1 MHTTLVDLVR
11 DPSLIPHVYDY
22 CDHWCRYCRAAP
34 RCLYYRT
41 SALRPTSDA
50 CREPDDV
57 MADGLAW
64 ARAVA
69 DAAGTEVSR
78 LDVALADPASEPP
91 PGVIGDRLERLGRQY
106 MLLANV
112 VLQSVGGEHVLT
124 QESEATPINVV
135 WWLHMTIAYKMF
147 RALVSLHRGTHGEP
161 ELMEDATASAK
172 LVLTSIDRSRIA
184 LEELQALH
192 AGDDRLAS
200 LGDYLGML
208 SVAVEKRFPEARTFV
223 RAGLDE
229 GPGA

>member
-22 CDHWCRYCRAAP
+22 CDLWCRYCQAAP

-41 SALRPTSDA
+41 AALRPPRDA
-50 CREPDDV
+50 CREPDEV

-69 DAAGTEVSR
+69 DAAGTDVAR
-78 LDVALADPASEPP
+78 LDVMLADPASEPP

-112 VLQSVGGEHVLT
+112 VLQSVAGEQALT
-124 QESEATPINVV
+124 EDPEATPLNVV
-135 WWLHMTIAYKMF
+135 WWLHMTIAYKTF
-147 RALVSLHRGTHGEP
+147 RALVSQHMAAHGE
-161 ELMEDATASAK
+161 LGLTSDANASAK
-172 LVLTSIDRSRIA
+172 LVLTAIDRSRVA

-200 LGDYLGML
+200 LGDYLGMMA
-208 SVAVEKRFPEARTFV
+208 VAVEKRFPEARGFV

-229 GPGA
+229 

>member
-22 CDHWCRYCRAAP
+22 CDQWCRYCRAAP
-34 RCLYYRT
+34 RCLLYRT
-41 SALRPTSDA
+41 SAFRSSRDA

-78 LDVALADPASEPP
+78 LDVELANPASEPP

-112 VLQSVGGEHVLT
+112 VLQSVAGEPQLT
-124 QESEATPINVV
+124 EESEATPLNVV
-135 WWLHMTIAYKMF
+135 WWLHMTIAYKTF
-147 RALVSLHRGTHGEP
+147 RALVSLQKATHGQTG
-161 ELMEDATASAK
+161 LMGDANASAK
-172 LVLTSIDRSRIA
+172 LVLTAIDRSRAA

-192 AGDDRLAS
+192 AADDRLAS
-200 LGDYLGML
+200 LGDYLGMM
-208 SVAVEKRFPEARTFV
+208 SVAVEKRFPEARGFV

-229 GPGA
+229 G